1 VNLSQRIVRTLNLLL
16 VLLPAP
22 HSNALMHKPPLRHS
36 RRRRQMP
43 RPTAKPHRT
52 RPDPNID
59 KSQIGQ
65 RLNREPNFNLE
76 PQRPDGGMRLD
87 RMDGELARQCRSLRT
102 SRELATERSSS
113 INKASSAMRVRWPR
127 FCASAHHSA
136 ISSRTRRAA
145 SGTYCGTFAQV
156 S

>member
-102 SRELATERSSS
+102 SRELATERSS